1 MVPNAGSLHSYS
13 ELLAHSALVESH
25 HINMHEGDIVKMVD
39 IYTCRQAVRGARSTT
54 EMYPATY
61 ITLIMINLINHK
73 CKQ

>member
-1 MVPNAGSLHSYS
+1 MQAHYIAIASCWPTVLWLSLIII
-13 ELLAHSALVESH
+13 
-25 HINMHEGDIVKMVD
+25 INMHEGDIVKMVD